1 MAVGDAAG
9 MVDPITGEGL
19 YYAMRSADL
28 ASKALLSEQADL
40 AEKPQAY
47 RRLLRKD
54 FSADLEFSSRLA
66 RQVFLGRFLWGS
78 VPERMVQFTRRSPRF
93 SALMQD
99 LFAGTQSYLGLKNR
113 LLQNL
118 NGSLFE
124 VAMSFGFSR
133 LLPGGSRS

>member
-1 MAVGDAAG
+1 
-9 MVDPITGEGL
+9 
-19 YYAMRSADL
+19 MRSADL
-28 ASKALLSEQADL
+28 ASQALLSESVDPAV
-40 AEKPQAY
+40 KPNAY

-66 RQVFLGRFLWGS
+66 RQVFLGRFLMGS
-78 VPERMVQFTRRSPRF
+78 VPARMIQFTRRSPRF

-133 LLPGGSRS
+133 IVPGGSRT